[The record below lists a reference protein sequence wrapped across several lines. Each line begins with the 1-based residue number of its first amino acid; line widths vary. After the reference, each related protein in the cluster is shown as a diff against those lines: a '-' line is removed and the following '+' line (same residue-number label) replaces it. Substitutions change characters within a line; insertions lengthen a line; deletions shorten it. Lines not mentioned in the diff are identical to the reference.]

1 MIDFR
6 YHLVSIVAV
15 FLALAIGLVLGST
28 ELQGVTIDG
37 LQKTTNNLSRQLA
50 DAEAQRN
57 AYSQQ
62 VNADQSFAQA
72 NEAALLK
79 NLLYGERVVMV
90 TASGAD
96 SGTVSALVSA
106 AKDAGATITGTIAL
120 DGSFSDTS
128 TANQSTLQELNNDLA
143 DSDSITLSTGSV
155 QQQAAQLIAEAVVT
169 TTTSPTAA
177 LTTTQA
183 QNVLTTYSKSGYLS
197 ITPSSLSDMA
207 TLAIIVTPGSVP
219 SDGASD
225 PANQALVSVAQEF
238 AQYSTA
244 TVVAG
249 NTSADGSGSAMS
261 VLRSSNVASKVST
274 IDNADYTTGQIVT
287 IQALASQAQGGKAQ
301 SYGSQTS
308 ASSGG
313 PSPGPTPSATV
324 TASPSASSTKK
335 VKAKK

>member
-28 ELQGVTIDG
+28 ELQGATLDG
-37 LQKTTNNLSRQLA
+37 LERGTNLLNGELTQARS
-50 DAEAQRN
+50 QRD
-57 AYSQQ
+57 AYSAQ

-106 AKDAGATITGTIAL
+106 AKEAGATITGTISL
-120 DGSFSDTS
+120 SGSFSDTTTS
-128 TANQSTLQELNNDLA
+128 NESTLQELNTDLA
-143 DSDSITLSTGSV
+143 DADSITLSTGSV

-169 TTTSPTAA
+169 TATSPTAA

-183 QNVLTTYSKSGYLS
+183 QDVLTAYSKSGYLS
-197 ITPSSLSDMA
+197 VTPSNPQDLA
-207 TLAIIVTPGSVP
+207 TLAIIVTPGSAP

-225 PANQALVSVAQEF
+225 PADQALVSVAQEF

-249 NTSADGSGSAMS
+249 DTSADGSGSAMS
-261 VLRSSNVASKVST
+261 VLRASNVASKVST

-287 IQALASQAQGGKAQ
+287 IQALASQTQCGKAQ
-301 SYGSQTS
+301 SYGSESS
-308 ASSGG
+308 AGSGG
-313 PSPGPTPSATV
+313 PSPGPTPSASV
-324 TASPSASSTKK
+324 SPSPSTSSTKK
-335 VKAKK
+335 AKANK